1 MGKILD
7 LFYSSL
13 RIRTIVGDNFNIL
26 SKPLEVRLLG
36 LLMVVRVSMPS
47 EEIFCIS
54 LQRKAFILK
63 LLNWG

>member
-47 EEIFCIS
+47 EEIFYIS